1 MFKKTINYIDFDG
14 NERSEDFYFNLT
26 KAEIQKMAYSVEGG
40 LDNLIKKII
49 QTRDYSRLIE
59 LIEDLIARSYGEK
72 SLDGRRFEKSEEILH
87 RFTQTQAYSDL
98 YMELSGDDK
107 KLLEFVKGI
116 IPSDVAQEVEKEET
130 VKAVQ
135 ERLF

>member
-1 MFKKTINYIDFDG
+1 MYKKVMNYVDFDG
-14 NERSEDFYFNLT
+14 NQRTEEFYFNLT

-40 LDNLIKKII
+40 LDKLIRKII
-49 QTRDYSRLIE
+49 ETRDYHRLIQ

-72 SLDGRRFEKSEEILH
+72 SLDGRRFEKSPEILDK
-87 RFTQTQAYSDL
+87 FMQTNAYSDL

-116 IPSDVAQEVEKEET
+116 IPSDVAAEVEKEIASGS
-130 VKAVQ
+130 V
-135 ERLF
+135 